1 MARLLIPF
9 CFYADEERIAFFER
23 IPVSKNAG
31 HMIFYYSHV
40 ARGSR
45 ETAQGKSPDTTA
57 AQVIYYRM
65 QQWAIRRIACPIYG
79 VYMRP

>member
-1 MARLLIPF
+1 
-9 CFYADEERIAFFER
+9 
-23 IPVSKNAG
+23 
-31 HMIFYYSHV
+31 MIFCYSHV